1 MFIDGKENADIE
13 EYKSYGPNNEVYLL
27 PNQSIAFKLSAVDN
41 VDEVHIGAKAP
52 MGNAKLKVTGNGTT
66 GEFEKELGTATEMYY
81 NITEYAITGDGT
93 SKKAQIV
100 TITNTSTE
108 STILSLTN
116 VKVTFESDP
125 GTTKVTLPMDASTA
139 QAAVAMVRA
148 MYAPVPVVPEV
159 FEPERFEAS
168 WNRSTVKVGQ
178 KATLTVKTST
188 DVDAITVDGVIVTN
202 YRTRTQRTGW
212 GWNATKV
219 TYREFTYTITAAEAG
234 TLDYSVA
241 AVNADGV
248 SSEPITA
255 MLTVQAVQRPQRP
268 GWLDKLFSRWF

>member
-1 MFIDGKENADIE
+1 M
-13 EYKSYGPNNEVYLL
+13 
-27 PNQSIAFKLSAVDN
+27 
-41 VDEVHIGAKAP
+41 
-52 MGNAKLKVTGNGTT
+52 
-66 GEFEKELGTATEMYY
+66 
-81 NITEYAITGDGT
+81 
-93 SKKAQIV
+93 
-100 TITNTSTE
+100 
-108 STILSLTN
+108 
-116 VKVTFESDP
+116 
-125 GTTKVTLPMDASTA
+125 
-139 QAAVAMVRA
+139 
-148 MYAPVPVVPEV
+148 
-159 FEPERFEAS
+159 
-168 WNRSTVKVGQ
+168 GQ